1 MLFLIFQEGKSKK
14 IAPEILRFVTMFFWD
29 GRKNCATDIKSRKYA
44 FLIFEKGMTN
54 KTFDRKFKVR
64 KYSFFNIRK
73 RNGQIN
79 CARTFK
85 IRKYAFFNI

>member
-1 MLFLIFQEGKSKK
+1 
-14 IAPEILRFVTMFFWD
+14 
-29 GRKNCATDIKSRKYA
+29 
-44 FLIFEKGMTN
+44 MTN

-79 CARTFK
+79 CARNFK